1 MGILGG
7 LAIPIT
13 ATLKFTSIATEGVSN
28 HLWRS
33 PSLGRVRHP
42 WYISVKGVLDIYN
55 PGFAISS

>member
-1 MGILGG
+1 MKPIKGAQRQGTKGFFKGVGMGILGG

-42 WYISVKGVLDIYN
+42 
-55 PGFAISS
+55 